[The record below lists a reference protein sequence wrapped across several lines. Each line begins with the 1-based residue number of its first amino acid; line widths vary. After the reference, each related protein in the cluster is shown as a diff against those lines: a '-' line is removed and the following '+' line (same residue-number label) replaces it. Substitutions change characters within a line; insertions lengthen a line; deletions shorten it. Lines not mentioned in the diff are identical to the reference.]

1 MSFCWFTSFIGY
13 PNFFENTG
21 NAHELAQVFLKLV
34 EASIAAKTYSESK
47 SLFPD
52 LDHAQVETKKAAF
65 QEFGL
70 LYVVPRSDVIT
81 LTPLGA
87 EIAALAPTPNEA
99 KRNRDTVLL
108 ALCSALSRYQ
118 FDNPSPVGGR
128 RYSKRSGSSD
138 VLPYLVLDY
147 LLQKLTF
154 LTASEL
160 MGAVFGLQKMK
171 DLRVLELEVRA
182 RRTSGVA
189 FSPLAALPANQGTA
203 QNLKI
208 YLMSHSSLDGEL
220 IRSSQATVYGF
231 GEQAFELTEY
241 GAEIMAASISSQWP
255 LWEEPTSPIPAAQTY
270 ASMEEYFQTGIGRAL
285 LSSFVK
291 KAAVRQAQKDK
302 QRLVGVLDIDDL
314 ANLKSFRNVSS
325 RKAEGDS

>member
-1 MSFCWFTSFIGY
+1 
-13 PNFFENTG
+13 
-21 NAHELAQVFLKLV
+21 
-34 EASIAAKTYSESK
+34 
-47 SLFPD
+47 
-52 LDHAQVETKKAAF
+52 
-65 QEFGL
+65 
-70 LYVVPRSDVIT
+70 
-81 LTPLGA
+81 
-87 EIAALAPTPNEA
+87 
-99 KRNRDTVLL
+99 
-108 ALCSALSRYQ
+108 
-118 FDNPSPVGGR
+118 
-128 RYSKRSGSSD
+128 
-138 VLPYLVLDY
+138 
-147 LLQKLTF
+147 LTF

>member
-128 RYSKRSGSSD
+128 RYSKRSG
-138 VLPYLVLDY
+138 
-147 LLQKLTF
+147 
-154 LTASEL
+154 
-160 MGAVFGLQKMK
+160 
-171 DLRVLELEVRA
+171 
-182 RRTSGVA
+182 
-189 FSPLAALPANQGTA
+189 
-203 QNLKI
+203 
-208 YLMSHSSLDGEL
+208 
-220 IRSSQATVYGF
+220 
-231 GEQAFELTEY
+231 
-241 GAEIMAASISSQWP
+241 
-255 LWEEPTSPIPAAQTY
+255 
-270 ASMEEYFQTGIGRAL
+270 
-285 LSSFVK
+285 
-291 KAAVRQAQKDK
+291 
-302 QRLVGVLDIDDL
+302 
-314 ANLKSFRNVSS
+314 KS
-325 RKAEGDS
+325 